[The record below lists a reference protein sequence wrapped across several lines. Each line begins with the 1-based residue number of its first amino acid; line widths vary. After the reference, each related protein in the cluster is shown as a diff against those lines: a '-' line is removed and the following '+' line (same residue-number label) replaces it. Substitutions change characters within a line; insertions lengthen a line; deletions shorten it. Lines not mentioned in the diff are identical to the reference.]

1 MKEII
6 RELPKLS
13 QTDLHLLSIRIS
25 ALKSIGLPQVR
36 QDFDD
41 MAILDCI
48 QKTMSS
54 GRIDFSSLYDLKY
67 SSQYRTF
74 SRKVPALMDYLSK
87 ITLVTPVQECGS
99 KRMKKYAAT
108 MLGVLLLAENMK
120 ELSLPVSS
128 RLVMAQIH
136 RIPAVINK
144 AFPGYA
150 QSGMLHLILRKYV
163 P

>member
-1 MKEII
+1 MIMKEII

-54 GRIDFSSLYDLKY
+54 GRIDFSSLYDLKH
-67 SSQYRTF
+67 SIQYKTF
-74 SRKVPALMDYLSK
+74 SRKVPALMDYLTK
-87 ITLVTPVQECGS
+87 ITTL
-99 KRMKKYAAT
+99 RMEKYAAT
-108 MLGVLLLAENMK
+108 MLGVSLLADNMK
-120 ELSLPVSS
+120 ELSFPVSS

-150 QSGMLHLILRKYV
+150 QSGMLHLILRKYL